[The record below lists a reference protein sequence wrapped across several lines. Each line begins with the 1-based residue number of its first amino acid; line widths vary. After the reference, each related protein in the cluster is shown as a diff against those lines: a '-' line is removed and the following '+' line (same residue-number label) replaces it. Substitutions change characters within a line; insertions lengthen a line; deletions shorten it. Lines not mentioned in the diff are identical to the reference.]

1 MQGFTPIMNEIG
13 YKRYFYLKIGFL
25 LRFCGKGNIK
35 RNTVQNILSNK
46 ANIEHDIS
54 KFKKF
59 AEVHSLK
66 LSKIFNKCVSEANIP
81 HNSSCHKQRHFT
93 KVILLIRKIIYPSGL
108 HRISQRFKRLICT
121 EYMNL

>member
-13 YKRYFYLKIGFL
+13 YKRYFYLKIIFL

-59 AEVHSLK
+59 A
-66 LSKIFNKCVSEANIP
+66 
-81 HNSSCHKQRHFT
+81 
-93 KVILLIRKIIYPSGL
+93 
-108 HRISQRFKRLICT
+108 
-121 EYMNL
+121 